1 MAMQTDVQASVPIT
15 VDGQFT
21 DQAANNLGRTRVK
34 SVYIVPGA
42 TAGSVV
48 FKDGGSGGSTVM
60 TINTVAS
67 ATSTNVHVD
76 AGTGRFV
83 SNECVCRR
91 DRHRLCHHFLRV
103 TYGKDPSMAA

>member
-42 TAGSVV
+42 GAGSVV
-48 FKDGGSGGSTVM
+48 FKDGGSGGTTRM

-67 ATSTNVHVD
+67 ATSTNVRVD

-83 SNECVCRR
+83 
-91 DRHRLCHHFLRV
+91 
-103 TYGKDPSMAA
+103 

>member
-1 MAMQTDVQASVPIT
+1 MGMQTDVQASVPIT

-34 SVYIVPGA
+34 SIYIVPSG

-67 ATSTNVHVD
+67 ATQPTYMLMPGQGVLFQTNVYAD
-76 AGTGRFV
+76 
-83 SNECVCRR
+83 
-91 DRHRLCHHFLRV
+91 V
-103 TYGKDPSMAA
+103 TDIGSVTIFYG